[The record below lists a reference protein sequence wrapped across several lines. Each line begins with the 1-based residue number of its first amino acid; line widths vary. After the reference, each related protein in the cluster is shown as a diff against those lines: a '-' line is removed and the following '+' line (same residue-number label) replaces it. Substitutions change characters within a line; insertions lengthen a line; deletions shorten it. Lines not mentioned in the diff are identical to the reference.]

1 MCVWVPGVCL
11 TTKSISRW
19 SHNLDRQIPKL
30 LKMTQNAA
38 FPEDFR
44 PQKSPEAT
52 PFFPPPILKVCE
64 LCNRKVAFCT
74 SAPLAGTMFHT
85 LSADRFAQNSQALK
99 ARLFTRSSYISI
111 SHSFTFSPFFFKS
124 VYKYNK
130 FTRVCV
136 CPHILK
142 GNSWWYWKKDQQK
155 R

>member
-1 MCVWVPGVCL
+1 MCL
-11 TTKSISRW
+11 TTTKSFSRW
-19 SHNLDRQIPKL
+19 SLNLDRQIPKL

-38 FPEDFR
+38 FLKKFR

-52 PFFPPPILKVCE
+52 PFFPPILKVCE

-99 ARLFTRSSYISI
+99 ARLFKWSSYISI
-111 SHSFTFSPFFFKS
+111 SHSFTFSPFFLSSKS